1 MRLLLDLDNQAKFY
15 LGNCLDV
22 LKEYK
27 ENLFDCIFVDPPYF
41 LSNNGI
47 TCHSGQRTS
56 VNKGTWD
63 SSKGIKEDFEFHKA
77 WLSECKRVL
86 KPNGTIWISGTHH
99 SIYTCGFILKS
110 LGFHILN
117 DICWFKPN
125 APPNISCRYFTFSH
139 ETIIWAK
146 KDKKSKHYFNYKLMK
161 TTDWLD
167 DQLKKPKTQ
176 MRSVW
181 SITSPKKLEK
191 EFGKH
196 PTQKPLDLLIRII
209 LASTKE
215 GDLVLDPF
223 CGSGT
228 TGVAAHI
235 LNRKFVGIDI
245 EKKYLE
251 IAIKRCKE
259 ARSKYD
265 KALIL

>member
-1 MRLLLDLDNQAKFY
+1 MKLLLELENQTKFY
-15 LGNCLDV
+15 LGNCLDI
-22 LKEYK
+22 LKKYK
-27 ENLFDCIFVDPPYF
+27 ENSFDCIFADPPYF

-47 TCHSGQRTS
+47 TCHSGQRVS
-56 VNKGTWD
+56 VNKGAWD
-63 SSKGIKEDFEFHKA
+63 SSKGIEEDFEFHKA
-77 WLSECKRVL
+77 WLTECKRVL
-86 KPNGTIWISGTHH
+86 KPTGTIWISGTHH
-99 SIYTCGFILKS
+99 SIYTCGFILKL
-110 LGFHILN
+110 LGFHMLN

-161 TTDWLD
+161 TNDWEN

-181 SITSPKKLEK
+181 SITSPKKSEK

-215 GDLVLDPF
+215 GDLILDPF

-228 TGVAAHI
+228 TGVVAHM
-235 LNRKFVGIDI
+235 LNRKFIGIDT

-251 IAIKRCKE
+251 TAIKRYKDTK
-259 ARSKYD
+259 RHSLYSK
-265 KALIL
+265 I